1 MPGAMGSPRVRPA
14 AAGALAAVAAWLAFY
29 AAWLVLT
36 PGGDDALLVF
46 ADTAYLVPIA
56 IAVALSAW
64 AATRVPKG
72 LAGFWVLVSLA
83 CACWLG
89 GEVLWSVVELRDGT
103 VPFPW
108 WTDASYFG
116 FYGLMLSALVFF
128 FRPSLRVIGGQAL
141 LDGLLVVASL
151 ALVWWWLV
159 LRDLQVGSDLE
170 SLVGLSYP
178 VLDLI
183 LIATIAA
190 TPLVSARRG
199 TLSGWLVA
207 AGVAAG
213 GVADGVYTNLVL
225 HGHYVSGG
233 YVDLGWQLQA
243 CLICL
248 AAAAA
253 ALGIGRRPKWNQR
266 RSPLRLRT
274 AASMT
279 ASLLVILLVL
289 VVEGARGEPSSDAVL
304 FVFALTALLIVRGW
318 VLLVTAAR
326 DSARRDPLTGVYD
339 EPHLHDQLRRLAA
352 AARQYGEPFALV
364 LLRVPRRH
372 GADALT
378 RLVCTAREL
387 DLVARLDD
395 GRLAVVLARISEA
408 DVRDAAERLRAGTR
422 LPAAAGV
429 AAWRK
434 GDTAA
439 DIVARAEQLLE
450 AATQLGGNHTR
461 GPKPDV
467 LVHGHPRLGATALG
481 QLLELQAAIDAR
493 YLIAPTHSLKV
504 AKLSLELAL
513 ALELEPN
520 DVAASYLGG
529 LLHALGTLPLD
540 ESALHPHGAL
550 TALEGKLELHHGTR
564 GAELV
569 GRIPCAAHVARI
581 VAAYEEYWDGSGPR
595 RVRGEAIPF
604 EARVVAVANAIVTM
618 TEPGGDALP
627 LTSALTEIWRLAG
640 GRYDPEVVS
649 ALFRLVREGS
659 ITDAI
664 EEDAGVTPQRPFAA
678 AATG

>member
-1 MPGAMGSPRVRPA
+1 MGSPRVRPA

-29 AAWLVLT
+29 ASWLVLT
-36 PGGDDALLVF
+36 PGGEDALLVF
-46 ADTAYLVPIA
+46 ADTAYLVPI
-56 IAVALSAW
+56 IAAVVLSAW
-64 AATRVPKG
+64 SATRVPKG
-72 LAGFWVLVSLA
+72 LTGFWVLVALA

-89 GEVLWSVVELRDGT
+89 GEVLWSVVELRGGT

-116 FYGLMLSALVFF
+116 FYGLMLVALVFF

-159 LRDLQVGSDLE
+159 LRDLQFGSDLE

-178 VLDLI
+178 VLDLV

-199 TLSGWLVA
+199 TLAGWLVA

-213 GVADGVYTNLVL
+213 GVADGIYTNLVL
-225 HGHYVSGG
+225 HGQYVSGG

-243 CLICL
+243 CLISL
-248 AAAAA
+248 AAAASA
-253 ALGIGRRPKWNQR
+253 FGIGRRSNWHQR

-304 FVFALTALLIVRGW
+304 FVFALTALLILRGW

-339 EPHLHDQLRRLAA
+339 EPHLHDQLRRLTA

-372 GADALT
+372 AADALT

-429 AAWRK
+429 AAWRN

-439 DIVARAEQLLE
+439 DLVGRAEQLLE

-461 GPKPDV
+461 GPKTDV
-467 LVHGHPRLGATALG
+467 LVHGHPRLGVTAFG

-493 YLIAPTHSLKV
+493 YLAPTHSKKV
-504 AKLSLELAL
+504 ARLSLELAL
-513 ALELEPN
+513 VLELEP
-520 DVAASYLGG
+520 DAVAAAHLGG

-550 TALEGKLELHHGTR
+550 TALEGRLELHHGTR

-581 VAAYEEYWDGSGPR
+581 VANYEEHWDGTGPR

-604 EARVVAVANAIVTM
+604 EARIVAVANAIVTM

-627 LTSALTEIWRLAG
+627 MTSALTEIWRLAG

-649 ALFRLVREGS
+649 ALFRLVREGT
-659 ITDAI
+659 IADAI
-664 EEDAGVTPQRPFAA
+664 EEGAVAAPQQPFAA

>member
-1 MPGAMGSPRVRPA
+1 MASHRVRRA
-14 AAGALAAVAAWLAFY
+14 AAGALAVAAAWLAFY
-29 AAWLVLT
+29 TAWLVLK
-36 PGGDDALLVF
+36 PGGEDALLVF

-56 IAVALSAW
+56 IAALLSAW

-72 LAGFWVLVSLA
+72 LRGFWVLVALA
-83 CACWLG
+83 CACWFA
-89 GEVLWSVVELRDGT
+89 GELLWSIVELSDRS

-116 FYGLMLSALVFF
+116 FYALMLAALVFF

-151 ALVWWWLV
+151 ALLWWWLV
-159 LRDLQVGSDLE
+159 LRDLQFGSDLA
-170 SLVGLSYP
+170 SVVGLSYP
-178 VLDLI
+178 VLDLV
-183 LIATIAA
+183 LLCTIAA

-199 TLSGWLVA
+199 TLAGWLVA

-213 GVADGVYTNLVL
+213 GIADGIYTNLVL

-243 CLICL
+243 TLICL
-248 AAAAA
+248 AAVAAA
-253 ALGIGRRPKWNQR
+253 IGIGRRPNWNQR

-274 AASMT
+274 AVSMT
-279 ASLLVILLVL
+279 GSLLVILLVL

-304 FVFALTALLIVRGW
+304 FVFGLTGLLILRGW
-318 VLLVTAAR
+318 ILLVTSSR
-326 DSARRDPLTGVYD
+326 DTARRDPLTGVYD
-339 EPHLHDQLRRLAA
+339 EPHLHDQLRRLSL

-395 GRLAVVLARISEA
+395 GRLAVVLARVTDSGARE
-408 DVRDAAERLRAGTR
+408 AAERLRAGTR

-429 AAWRK
+429 GVWQK
-434 GDTAA
+434 GDTGR
-439 DIVARAEQLLE
+439 DVFARTEQLLE
-450 AATQLGGNHTR
+450 AATELGGNHTR
-461 GPKPDV
+461 GPEPDV
-467 LVHGHPRLGATALG
+467 LVHGHPRLGVTAFG

-493 YLIAPTHSLKV
+493 YLIAPAHSRKV
-504 AKLSLELAL
+504 ARLSRDLAL
-513 ALELEPN
+513 VLERSPAA
-520 DVAASYLGG
+520 VAASYLGG

-540 ESALHPHGAL
+540 ESALYPHGAL
-550 TALEGKLELHHGTR
+550 TALDGRHELHHGSR

-569 GRIPCAAHVARI
+569 ARIPCAAHVAYI
-581 VAAYEEYWDGSGPR
+581 VGNYEEHWDGSGPR
-595 RVRGEAIPF
+595 RVRGETIPF
-604 EARVVAVANAIVTM
+604 EARIVAVANAIVTM

-627 LTSALTEIWRLAG
+627 LTSSLTEIWRLAG

-659 ITDAI
+659 IAEAI
-664 EEDAGVTPQRPFAA
+664 EEEAGPPAPPQHAP
-678 AATG
+678 AATAPG

>member
-1 MPGAMGSPRVRPA
+1 MGSPRVRPA
-14 AAGALAAVAAWLAFY
+14 AAGALAAVVAWLAFY
-29 AAWLVLT
+29 AGWLLLK

-56 IAVALSAW
+56 VAVVLSAW
-64 AATRVPKG
+64 AATRVPRG
-72 LAGFWVLVSLA
+72 LRGFWLLVTLA

-89 GEVLWSVVELRDGT
+89 GEVLWSVVELGDGT

-116 FYGLMLSALVFF
+116 FYGLMLGALVFF

-151 ALVWWWLV
+151 ALLWWWLV
-159 LRDLQVGSDLE
+159 LRDLQVGSDLA
-170 SLVGLSYP
+170 SVVGLSYP
-178 VLDLI
+178 VLDLV

-199 TLSGWLVA
+199 TLAGWLVA

-213 GVADGVYTNLVL
+213 GIADGVYTNLVL

-233 YVDLGWQLQA
+233 YVDLGWQVQA

-248 AAAAA
+248 AAVAS
-253 ALGIGRRPKWNQR
+253 ALAIGRRPNWNQR

-304 FVFALTALLIVRGW
+304 FVFALTALLLVRGW
-318 VLLVTAAR
+318 VLLVTTAR

-339 EPHLHDQLRRLAA
+339 EPHLHDQLRRLSA

-372 GADALT
+372 AADALT

-395 GRLAVVLARISEA
+395 GRLAVVLARIPEDDA
-408 DVRDAAERLRAGTR
+408 RDAAERLRAGTR

-429 AAWRK
+429 SVWRM

-439 DIVARAEQLLE
+439 NVVARAEQLLE

-461 GPKPDV
+461 GPKPDI
-467 LVHGHPRLGATALG
+467 LVHGHPRLGVTAFA

-493 YLIAPTHSLKV
+493 YLIAPMHSRKV
-504 AKLSLELAL
+504 AHLARDLALVLELKPDA
-513 ALELEPN
+513 
-520 DVAASYLGG
+520 VAAAYLGG

-550 TALEGKLELHHGTR
+550 TALDGKLELHHGTR

-569 GRIPCAAHVARI
+569 SRIPCAAHVARI
-581 VAAYEEYWDGSGPR
+581 VATYEEHWDGTGPR

-627 LTSALTEIWRLAG
+627 LTSSLTEIWRLAG

-659 ITDAI
+659 IAQAI
-664 EEDAGVTPQRPFAA
+664 EEGTPVPVPQPLAEA
-678 AATG
+678 LG